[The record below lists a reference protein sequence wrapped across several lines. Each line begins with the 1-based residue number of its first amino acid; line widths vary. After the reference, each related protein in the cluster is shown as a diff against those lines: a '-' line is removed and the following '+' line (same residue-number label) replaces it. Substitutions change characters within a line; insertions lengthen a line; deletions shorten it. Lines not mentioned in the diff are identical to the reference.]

1 MNMNYGSMGP
11 GAMVRCRQC
20 SSSIT
25 AMPGARA
32 VQCMQCSC
40 VTRVSGRGRQQHGYG
55 QGYGGN
61 GGGML
66 MPPMRPTPA
75 FGGGRGK
82 KRAVLIGIKYTN
94 RRSCELRGPIN
105 DVKCMRYLLTER
117 FGFPNDCVLIL
128 TRRGTR
134 AGSRPRTTS
143 AWRCTGWCRGAATA
157 TPWCSSSLAWARRCP
172 TTTAT
177 SWTAWTRPS
186 APWTRSSRAPSWTT
200 RSTRPSSA
208 RWCTASSSTPSSTP
222 ATAPPSSTSPTNAP
236 CPSSRALEVEGRAPY
251 DRRLQGHQR
260 RPGRAHQRQQQR
272 KEQHERGCL
281 SPTPR
286 SAP

>member
-1 MNMNYGSMGP
+1 MNMNYGAMGP

-55 QGYGGN
+55 QGYGN

-128 TRRGTR
+128 T
-134 AGSRPRTTS
+134 GS
-143 AWRCTGWCRGAATA
+143 
-157 TPWCSSSLAWARRCP
+157 
-172 TTTAT
+172 
-177 SWTAWTRPS
+177 
-186 APWTRSSRAPSWTT
+186 
-200 RSTRPSSA
+200 
-208 RWCTASSSTPSSTP
+208 
-222 ATAPPSSTSPTNAP
+222 
-236 CPSSRALEVEGRAPY
+236 
-251 DRRLQGHQR
+251 
-260 RPGRAHQRQQQR
+260 
-272 KEQHERGCL
+272 
-281 SPTPR
+281 
-286 SAP
+286 